1 MLKRKLVLI
10 TDILK
15 LWKTNLKIDIFSVLK
30 KYFRILQSLVA
41 LLIILVDDMTK
52 KIARNSNLELTLI

>member
-41 LLIILVDDMTK
+41 LLIILVDDMK
-52 KIARNSNLELTLI
+52 KK